1 MKVLEEAQTAF
12 LTAIIICQIG
22 AGFACKTRVSSLFT
36 HGISSNKV
44 FLWGI
49 CQEVC
54 LICMVDYI
62 GGLND
67 GFKTLPIKG
76 DAWGIVVPFSVF
88 LFLYDELRKL
98 LCRSFPN
105 SKFKEIF
112 FY

>member
-1 MKVLEEAQTAF
+1 LEEAQTAF
-12 LTAIIICQIG
+12 LTAIVICQIG

-76 DAWGIVVPFSVF
+76 DVWGIVIPFSVF